1 MIETP
6 SSASSPQAALMLGDR
21 RHQDPPQLW
30 PVVVAGSVVLHLVA
44 LVAMRF
50 YSLEMRSRSAAL
62 PETPM
67 AIELLEVTPE
77 AGEPVTAAP
86 PAAAPNPDIS
96 SAAPPPQTA
105 PADTAAPQPLLGDE
119 GEEIALPSDRQGAI
133 AQAPAQRP
141 SPPTPA
147 PTPTPPPRSEAPAP
161 APTPTPSPSPTPS
174 PTPPPTPDPPSPTN
188 SPEAPPA
195 DAPTPSD
202 GEGDLPSSG
211 ETSTETETPADAE
224 TPGEAS
230 SETPPESAEAPEPEP
245 TQPEEPPA
253 PEPDLGPA
261 TSDTRLP
268 DPGEVIDPGDVAQ
281 APPESQPEVDVEEE
295 IAPAQISATLTTISQ
310 VPSGPGGVQRDV
322 PTELPEPVAGRQQI
336 FTLDPSAGTCAL
348 TPQVVGMFG
357 QGQPVGMIVTVDNQ
371 SGRVLTEYTRIATP
385 SGNDAYDQ
393 FAACIIGNWEFRS
406 AATSPWSEA
415 YVEVVV
421 DRS

>member
-30 PVVVAGSVVLHLVA
+30 PAVVAGSVVLHLVA

-62 PETPM
+62 PEAPM

-86 PAAAPNPDIS
+86 PAPAPSPALPAAE
-96 SAAPPPQTA
+96 APPQSA
-105 PADTAAPQPLLGDE
+105 PAEAPAPQPLLGDE
-119 GEEIALPSDRQGAI
+119 GETIALSPDRQGAI
-133 AQAPAQRP
+133 APAPAQRP
-141 SPPTPA
+141 AAPSAT
-147 PTPTPPPRSEAPAP
+147 PTPTPRSEAPAP

-174 PTPPPTPDPPSPTN
+174 PTPSPAPDTASPTS

-195 DAPTPSD
+195 DEPIPSD
-202 GEGDLPSSG
+202 ASGELPSR
-211 ETSTETETPADAE
+211 EETPAEPATPTDAE
-224 TPGEAS
+224 TSGEAS
-230 SETPPESAEAPEPEP
+230 SETPPESAETTEPAPA
-245 TQPEEPPA
+245 QPEPPA

-281 APPESQPEVDVEEE
+281 TPSESQPEVDVEEE
-295 IAPAQISATLTTISQ
+295 ITPAQISATLTTIAQ
-310 VPSGPGGVQRDV
+310 VPSGADGVQRDV
-322 PTELPEPVAGRQQI
+322 PTDLPEPVAGREQI

-357 QGQPVGMIVTVDNQ
+357 QGQPVGMVVTIDNQ
-371 SGRVLTEYTRIATP
+371 SGRVITDYTRIATP
-385 SGNDAYDQ
+385 SGNEAYDQ